1 MDQSNERRQ
10 EKRLGY
16 QWPVW
21 FSEDFAE
28 TLCQGLMNDVS
39 SGGIGF
45 SCGPND
51 GCLREGQHLTV
62 RFSIPRFEGDD
73 PTATISITRTGEV
86 RRIERTEEGLCR
98 VGVEFDI
105 PLALR
110 PAEVSSLNAMVGG
123 NGSRRS
129 EPRRSCDCAEESEV
143 RLL

>member
-1 MDQSNERRQ
+1 MDECNERGQ

-21 FSEDFAE
+21 FSEDFTE
-28 TLCQGLMNDVS
+28 TLSQGLMNDVS

-51 GCLREGQHLTV
+51 PCPREGQHLTV

-86 RRIERTEEGLCR
+86 RRVERTEDGLYR
-98 VGVEFDI
+98 VGIEFDT
-105 PLALR
+105 PLGLR

-123 NGSRRS
+123 GGLK
-129 EPRRSCDCAEESEV
+129 A
-143 RLL
+143 